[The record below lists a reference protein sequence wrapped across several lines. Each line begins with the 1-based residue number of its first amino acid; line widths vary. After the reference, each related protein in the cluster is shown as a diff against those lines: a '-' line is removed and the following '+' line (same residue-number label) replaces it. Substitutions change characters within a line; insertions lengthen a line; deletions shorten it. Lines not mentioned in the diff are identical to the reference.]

1 MVCGRRRERFPEA
14 SIYNRL
20 CDREWDTPVGQAKAC
35 GGDALARMSA
45 LDEVGGYNPSL
56 IAGEEPEMCV
66 RLRQRGWE
74 IWRLDAEM
82 TLHDAAMTRFSQ
94 WWKRTRRGGYAAAE
108 GMAMHGSAPEYHGV
122 RAVIRALFW
131 GAVLPVA
138 TVMLALAV
146 SPWALLLLLAY
157 PAQVARIALRDG
169 GTRAA
174 WESAIFLMLGKFAEV
189 AGVAEYVVG
198 RWSAGGVAS
207 SSTSEARW
215 PRASAAQ
222 QRPSRCSLLGHIELG
237 LHLRPAGL
245 AHARTK
251 LGLGQQ
257 RAKACAQPLD
267 VARRDDEAGHAV
279 LDQFLHAGNAARDH
293 WQPARHGLHQHHRYA
308 LGEAGQH
315 QHVGLLEDLGD
326 RRLAL
331 VAEEAHRTGKAQR
344 RGPGFEPRAIRAVAD
359 NGEAQV
365 GMRRPDV
372 GDGLEQQRGALH
384 RREAAD
390 EQDALAVRSVRASP
404 VVRRE
409 HAAMDDRQL
418 VPMRLPGEQHHLR
431 AREVADA
438 GDEAGTRHFIA
449 GAVLEWRQQLRPGHA
464 P

>member
-1 MVCGRRRERFPEA
+1 MTTAAVIIGRNEGDRLARCLASIVRTVERTAYVDSGSDDDSVAMARAAGATVIELDMSQPFTAARGRNAGLELLRAGSDRPDYVQFIDGDCELDADWLRVATAFLDAHPQVAMVCGRRRERFPEA

-45 LDEVGGYNPSL
+45 LDEVGDYNPSL

-198 RWSAGGVAS
+198 RWSG
-207 SSTSEARW
+207 R
-215 PRASAAQ
+215 
-222 QRPSRCSLLGHIELG
+222 
-237 LHLRPAGL
+237 
-245 AHARTK
+245 
-251 LGLGQQ
+251 
-257 RAKACAQPLD
+257 
-267 VARRDDEAGHAV
+267 
-279 LDQFLHAGNAARDH
+279 
-293 WQPARHGLHQHHRYA
+293 
-308 LGEAGQH
+308 
-315 QHVGLLEDLGD
+315 
-326 RRLAL
+326 
-331 VAEEAHRTGKAQR
+331 R
-344 RGPGFEPRAIRAVAD
+344 RGIIEYK
-359 NGEAQV
+359 
-365 GMRRPDV
+365 
-372 GDGLEQQRGALH
+372 
-384 RREAAD
+384 
-390 EQDALAVRSVRASP
+390 
-404 VVRRE
+404 
-409 HAAMDDRQL
+409 
-418 VPMRLPGEQHHLR
+418 
-431 AREVADA
+431 
-438 GDEAGTRHFIA
+438 
-449 GAVLEWRQQLRPGHA
+449 
-464 P
+464 